1 MVNNEGDEFGGDYR
15 PNDEQNRAAFQ
26 AARANVASIK
36 EWVARDGGASSE
48 RTEKLVLGAMEKMSG
63 RAPFGHLTDAFA
75 KSGRVDVDAIRH
87 RRRPKR
93 QESMRRIAQA
103 IHAMAIKA

>member
-26 AARANVASIK
+26 AAR
-36 EWVARDGGASSE
+36 DGGASSE
-48 RTEKLVLGAMEKMSG
+48 RTEKWVLGAMEKMSG
-63 RAPFGHLTDAFA
+63 RAPFGHLTDGFA
-75 KSGRVDVDAIRH
+75 NSGRVDIDAIRH